1 MRSRA
6 HIKGHPIHPSLI
18 PFPFAFLW
26 GAALFD
32 LGYLV
37 SDRTAWTVTASHLT
51 LAGIGAGLLAAVPGI
66 IDYLY
71 AVPPRSSARQ
81 RATKHAIGNVVALL
95 IFFTAW
101 WLRADD
107 GTMSTATLALEL
119 AGAGLLAYSGLL
131 GGELV
136 VRNMISVNHRYA
148 NKGRWQEEDF
158 STAPG
163 TSVVVAKA
171 KDLGVGHM
179 KLVRVNGRRVAVART
194 ADGVCAFEDRC
205 THRGGSLAGGVLI
218 GKTVQCLWHGSQF
231 DVRTGRLVC
240 GPAEEGI
247 RTFPIEQRGD
257 DIVLVSPPKS

>member
-6 HIKGHPIHPSLI
+6 HIKGHPVHPSLI

-32 LGYLV
+32 LAYLV
-37 SDRTAWTVTASHLT
+37 SDRLVFTVTASHLT
-51 LAGIGAGLLAAVPGI
+51 IAGIAAGLLAAVPGV

-81 RATKHAIGNVVALL
+81 RATKHAAGNVTALL
-95 IFFTAW
+95 IFFSAW

-107 GTMSTATLALEL
+107 GTMSTATLILEL
-119 AGAGLLAYSGLL
+119 VGAGVLAYSGLL

-136 VRNMISVNHRYA
+136 VRNMISVDHRFA
-148 NKGRWQEEDF
+148 NKGKWQEEDF
-158 STAPG
+158 SAAPG
-163 TSVVVAKA
+163 ASLVVAKA
-171 KDLGVGHM
+171 KDLGEGHM
-179 KLVRVNGRRVAVART
+179 KLVRVNGRRLAVART

-218 GKTVQCLWHGSQF
+218 GTTVQCLWHGSQF
-231 DVRTGRLVC
+231 DVRTGKRVC

-247 RTFPIEQRGD
+247 KTFPIEQKGD
-257 DIVLVSPPKS
+257 DLVLIAPSES